1 MKVLVA
7 LGSNLGDRRANLKA
21 GLEVLRELGQVT
33 PSPCVLET
41 PDESGT
47 GPAYINTVALLDSDL
62 EELPRLLEALL
73 RLELRLGRLR
83 DGTRNAPRPL
93 DLDLIVAEGQAGHW
107 RWPSPYD
114 LACLGPELTLE
125 LPHPRA
131 FQRVFVMEPWRA
143 LSEVLPKGLRPPSGT

>member
-1 MKVLVA
+1 MQVIVA
-7 LGSNLGDRRANLKA
+7 LGSNLGDRRANLRA
-21 GLEVLRELGQVT
+21 GLSVLEELGRVT
-33 PSPCVLET
+33 PSPCTLET

-47 GPAYINTVALLDSDL
+47 GPAYINTVALLDSSTDD
-62 EELPRLLEALL
+62 LPRLLEDLL

-93 DLDLIVAEGQAGHW
+93 DLDIIVAEGQAGHW
-107 RWPSPYD
+107 CWPSPPD

-131 FQRVFVMEPWRA
+131 HGRVFVMEPWRA
-143 LSEVLPKGLRPPSGT
+143 LGEGLSEGLRPPSGA